1 LIKKILSLSLFGLL
15 IFASCTTY
23 HPQPPSF
30 YFEPLAP
37 DVVTNLSLEDRLLI
51 EDAWNYIQQG
61 YPEKARKLFSQL
73 SPESP
78 FYYIGLGYTAY
89 LSGDKNTAKEY
100 FQTALKY
107 QPQLYLAYLG
117 LAQIHLEEGDEEAA
131 LSELREILKRR
142 PNHSWALTEYKALRS
157 KKTNENLAL
166 ARAALSQNNIE
177 KAKKALLESL
187 YYSPD
192 SLEAN
197 LMLADIYLKEKN
209 YDQALIHLQTV
220 YQKEPEN
227 HEILKKYGELLFLRQ
242 NYKKSLEIYQ
252 KLQQLRP
259 EDKKIKDTIER
270 LKNRLGI
277 FELPSQFERI
287 PSREALTK
295 EDIAALL
302 GVKFKDYLEKSP
314 GQPPILI
321 DIATSW
327 AAKFILTTA
336 SLGLLDVYPNHTFQP
351 KKVVTRAEFAE
362 IIYRLVKYLEKKGH
376 RFIQQI
382 PPERIQ
388 ITDVSPD
395 NYYYQPI
402 LFVISYDLMA
412 LNPDKKF
419 ETERPISGI
428 EAIKTLDII
437 ISLIR

>member
-1 LIKKILSLSLFGLL
+1 LNKSILPLFLL
-15 IFASCTTY
+15 ALLLAASCATY

-37 DVVTNLSLEDRLLI
+37 DIVTSLSLEDRLLV
-51 EDAWNYIQQG
+51 EDAWTYLQQG
-61 YPEKARKLFSQL
+61 YPEKAQKLFARL

-89 LSGDKNTAKEY
+89 LQGNKVAAKEY

-117 LAQIHLEEGDEEAA
+117 LAQLHLEEGDEEAA
-131 LSELREILKRR
+131 LAELREILKSR
-142 PNHSWALTEYKALRS
+142 PHHPWALEKYRTLRTR
-157 KKTNENLAL
+157 KTNEKLAL
-166 ARAALSQNNIE
+166 ARAALSQNNPE
-177 KAKKALLESL
+177 EAKKALLASL
-187 YYSPD
+187 YYSPE
-192 SLEAN
+192 SIEAN
-197 LMLADIYLKEKN
+197 LLLADIYLREKN

-220 YQKEPEN
+220 YQKEPQNPTVLE
-227 HEILKKYGELLFLRQ
+227 KYGQLLFLRQ

-252 KLQQLRP
+252 KLQQIKP
-259 EDKKIKDTIER
+259 EDKQIKETIER

-277 FELPSQFERI
+277 FELPSQYEKI
-287 PSREALTK
+287 PTLEALTK
-295 EDIAALL
+295 EDIAALI
-302 GVKFKDYLEKSP
+302 GVKFKNYLEKP
-314 GQPPILI
+314 AGRPPILI

-336 SLGLLDVYPNHTFQP
+336 SLGLLEVYPNHTFQP

-362 IIYRLVKYLEKKGH
+362 IIYRLVNYLQRKGF

-382 PPERIQ
+382 PPEKIQ
-388 ITDVSPD
+388 LDDVSPD

-402 LFVISYDLMA
+402 LFVLSYDLMS
-412 LNPDKKF
+412 LNPEKKF

-428 EAIKTLDII
+428 EATKTLDII
-437 ISLIR
+437 LNLIR